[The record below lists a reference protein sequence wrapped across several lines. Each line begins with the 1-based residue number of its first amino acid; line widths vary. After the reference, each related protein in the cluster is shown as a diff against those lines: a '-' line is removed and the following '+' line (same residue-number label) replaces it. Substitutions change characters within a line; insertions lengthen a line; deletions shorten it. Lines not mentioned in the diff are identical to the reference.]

1 MFDRSL
7 SAVVLSGLALCAHG
21 QQQDF
26 SITHLAGDVYLYSGA
41 GQSTFMVT
49 PEGAVVADPLS
60 TASAEWLEAQI
71 RERFDLPVTHVLYTH
86 FHWDHVSGGAVYE
99 EATVI
104 AHENTA
110 RNLAGPAVDAP
121 LGQSRDYY
129 DGRFAYYDAEGN
141 VDGLLQFEEL
151 PERYRNL
158 LVDADL
164 DGDGD
169 LSYHEV
175 HVGQHREVRA
185 PDESFD
191 SGVYRLE
198 LGGKVVEMHYVYSGH
213 SDDMSL
219 IHYPEERVL
228 MVVDVISLR
237 RLPWFNIGSYAP
249 EDVEAVYELAFSLGA
264 DIVVPGH
271 GDIGTT
277 KDLADA
283 YAYIQAL
290 KAGVAAGIAA
300 GHSLGEIKSNLLLED
315 FSEWGAFDN
324 WRSTNI
330 EGMHSYLTRD
340 E

>member
-1 MFDRSL
+1 
-7 SAVVLSGLALCAHG
+7 
-21 QQQDF
+21 
-26 SITHLAGDVYLYSGA
+26 
-41 GQSTFMVT
+41 MVT

-60 TASAEWLEAQI
+60 TASAEWLEAEV
-71 RERFDLPVTHVLYTH
+71 RERFNLPVTHVLYSH
-86 FHWDHVSGGAVYE
+86 FHWDHVSGGAVYD

-110 RNLAGPAVDAP
+110 RNLAGPAVNAS
-121 LGQSRDYY
+121 LSRSRDYYDGRFAYY

-141 VDGLLQFEEL
+141 GDGLLQFEEL

-158 LVDADL
+158 LADADL

-185 PDESFD
+185 PDVSFD
-191 SGVYRLE
+191 SAVYRLE
-198 LGGKVVEMHYVYSGH
+198 LGGKVVEMHYVNTGH
-213 SDDMSL
+213 SDDMSF

-249 EDVEAVYELAFSLGA
+249 EDIEAVYELAFSLGA

-277 KDLADA
+277 KDLAAA
-283 YAYIQAL
+283 YAYMQAL
-290 KAGVAAGIAA
+290 KAGVAAGISA
-300 GHSLGEIKSNLLLED
+300 GHSLDEIKSSLLLED

-330 EGMHSYLTRD
+330 EGMHSYLTR